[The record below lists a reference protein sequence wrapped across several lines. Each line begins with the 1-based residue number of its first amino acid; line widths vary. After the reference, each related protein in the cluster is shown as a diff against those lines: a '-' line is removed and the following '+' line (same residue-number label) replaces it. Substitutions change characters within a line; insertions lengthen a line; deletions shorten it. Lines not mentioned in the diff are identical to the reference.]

1 MFLALVSGLP
11 QYGALALK
19 MPRLGQTVQR
29 IYAGTSTKRSTA
41 YITKGTKGY
50 VRQDVR
56 ETYGSSAWARVGGK
70 GCGYAASYVSAVWSP
85 DSVAESGCVD
95 YNG

>member
-29 IYAGTSTKRSTA
+29 IMLAP
-41 YITKGTKGY
+41 
-50 VRQDVR
+50 VQ
-56 ETYGSSAWARVGGK
+56 
-70 GCGYAASYVSAVWSP
+70 
-85 DSVAESGCVD
+85 SVPLRI
-95 YNG
+95 